1 MIHFFQEWRTIK
13 SYEFFKKGLEDLAM
27 VSHNNLL
34 VVKNNRSTSLNDYE
48 RGTSSAFMDNH
59 IKL

>member
-1 MIHFFQEWRTIK
+1 
-13 SYEFFKKGLEDLAM
+13 M